1 MFRILTLLIVSLCT
15 INLFAQEIQLTN
27 WEAYTSMY
35 NVNSLH
41 QDGNKIYAATSGG
54 VYFAD
59 LNSGDIEQFT
69 NVTGLSRID
78 AKYIVHQ
85 EEFDK
90 VFVGY
95 NDGVFDIYEDGEWK
109 AIYDIENAGF
119 VKANINFILPYN
131 NKLYIAGGFGLVV
144 FDHVENVTIED
155 VKRFGDLNIGT
166 EARTIKIHDNKIW
179 LATSAGIV
187 YTDLDNSLANRSDW
201 KSIVPI
207 ETFHDADILDIEW
220 VNDSLYATSGD
231 RIYSWNGENLQS
243 VFEYPTKD
251 IFGLDSKDNK
261 LYFFREK
268 DIRDYPY
275 DVRLTKIDNS
285 INDIQFDNSS
295 DDVYLASSSGLKIAK
310 QDTTLSLEPNSP
322 LSNGIAHIHVS
333 DDGSLWIGTG
343 NFTGN
348 GVMSFR
354 NGVWDYYNR
363 NTNPEFL
370 ANSVVNVNELSDGT
384 ITASTYGGGVY
395 LIPPTPTS
403 ETDTIVNISAVNS
416 PLVGTGGSGNFVIT
430 GDVFDDEFGN
440 VWIVNW
446 GNSGSGPLFVV
457 RTPTGNY
464 ETLFNCAGS
473 TRRVMYKTAID
484 FNGTKWVSSA
494 GTDVTFSGTEVAVG
508 LAYYNEM
515 RTLSDK
521 SDDICGMFT
530 VNNSDMTS
538 NNSQALAFDKQGTL
552 WIGTISGV
560 NRVINPSAV
569 MNNGTP
575 IFVNIRS
582 LANLNV
588 REIVVDALDNKWI
601 ATASG
606 LIVVDP
612 DGENVLQ
619 TITTDNSP
627 LPTNNL
633 FALAYDEN
641 SGKMYVGTDKGLYS
655 VQTNAVKPIAEYN
668 IKVYPQPF
676 DTKRNKLMTIEGL
689 AENSDLR
696 IVTVNGELV
705 RTIKVNSRKTTWDGK
720 NERGE
725 DASPGVYLL
734 YAVSS
739 TNESTQVVKFA
750 IVNK

>member
-1 MFRILTLLIVSLCT
+1 MFRILTLLIVSLCA
-15 INLFAQEIQLTN
+15 INLFSQEIQLTN

-35 NVNSLH
+35 NVNSLY
-41 QDGNKIYAATSGG
+41 QDGNKVYAATSGG

-59 LNSGDIEQFT
+59 LNSGEIEQFT
-69 NVTGLSRID
+69 NVTGLSRIE
-78 AKYIVHQ
+78 ARYITHQ
-85 EEFDK
+85 QESDK

-95 NDGVFDIYEDGEWK
+95 NDGVFDIYENGEWK
-109 AIYDIENAGF
+109 AIYDIQNAGF
-119 VKANINFILPYN
+119 VKPNINSILPYGD
-131 NKLYIAGGFGLVV
+131 KLYIAGGFGLVV
-144 FDHVENVTIED
+144 FDHKNNVTIED
-155 VKRFGDLNIGT
+155 VKRFGDLNVGT

-179 LATSAGIV
+179 LATSSGVV

-201 KSIVPI
+201 KAITFM
-207 ETFHDADILDIEW
+207 ETFYDEDILDIEW

-251 IFGLDSKDNK
+251 IFGLDTKNGK

-268 DIRDYPY
+268 DIRDYPN
-275 DVRLTKIDNS
+275 DVQLTSISDP
-285 INDIQFDNSS
+285 INDIQFSDSS
-295 DDVYLASSSGLKIAK
+295 DDVYLGSKSGLKIAK
-310 QDTTLSLEPNSP
+310 QDTTLSIELNSP

-333 DDGSLWIGTG
+333 KDGSLWIGTG
-343 NFTGN
+343 NFTDQ

-354 NGVWDYYNR
+354 NGKWDYYNR
-363 NTNPEFL
+363 NTNPEFI
-370 ANSVVNVNELSDGT
+370 ANKVINVNELKDGT
-384 ITASTYGGGVY
+384 ITASTYGGGLY
-395 LIPPTPTS
+395 LIPPG
-403 ETDTIVNISAVNS
+403 DDVTIEKIDAENS
-416 PLVGTGGSGNFVIT
+416 PLVGTPGSGNFVIP

-440 VWIVNW
+440 MWIVNW
-446 GNSGSGPLFVV
+446 GNGGSGPLFVI
-457 RTPTGNY
+457 RTPSGSY

-473 TRRVMYKTAID
+473 NRREMYKTAID
-484 FNGTKWVSSA
+484 FNGTKWVASS
-494 GTDVTFSGTEVAVG
+494 GTDVTFAGTETAIG

-521 SDDICGMFT
+521 SDDVCGMLT
-530 VNNSDMTS
+530 TNNSDLI
-538 NNSQALAFDKQGTL
+538 NNNQQSLAFDKQGTL
-552 WIGTISGV
+552 WLGTIGGV

-582 LANLNV
+582 LANQNV

-601 ATASG
+601 ATANG

-612 DGENVLQ
+612 DGENVLR

-627 LPTNNL
+627 LPTNDL

-641 SGKMYVGTDKGLYS
+641 SGKMYIGTDKGLYS
-655 VQTNAVKPIAEYN
+655 VQTNAVKPVAEFDL
-668 IKVYPQPF
+668 KVYPQPF
-676 DTKRNKLMTIEGL
+676 DTKRNRLMTIEGL

-705 RTIKVNSRKTTWDGK
+705 RALKVNSRKTTWDGK
-720 NERGE
+720 NDRGE
-725 DASPGVYLL
+725 AASPGVYLL

>member
-1 MFRILTLLIVSLCT
+1 MFKILTLLIVSLCA
-15 INLFAQEIQLTN
+15 INLFSQEIQLTN

-59 LNSGDIEQFT
+59 LNTDEIKQFT

-78 AKYIVHQ
+78 AKYIIHQ
-85 EEFDK
+85 EESDK

-95 NDGVFDIYEDGEWK
+95 NDGVFDIYKDDEWK
-109 AIYDIENAGF
+109 AIYDIHNAGF
-119 VKANINFILPYN
+119 VKANINSMLPYED
-131 NKLYIAGGFGLVV
+131 KLYIAGGFGLVV
-144 FDHVENVTIED
+144 FDHKDNVTIED
-155 VKRFGDLNIGT
+155 VKRFGDMNVGT

-179 LATSAGIV
+179 VATSAGVV
-187 YTDLDNSLANRSDW
+187 YADLDNSIANRDDW
-201 KSIVPI
+201 KSIIPV
-207 ETFHDADILDIEW
+207 ESFHNSDILDIEW

-243 VFEYPTKD
+243 VFEYSTKD
-251 IFGLDSKDNK
+251 IFGLDSKNGK
-261 LYFFREK
+261 LYFFRER
-268 DIRDYPY
+268 DIRDYPS
-275 DVRLTKIDNS
+275 DVRLIKVDDP
-285 INDIQFDNSS
+285 INDIQFDDNN
-295 DDVYLASSSGLKIAK
+295 DDVYLATKSGLKITK
-310 QDTTLSLEPNSP
+310 QDTTLTIEPNSP
-322 LSNGIAHIHVS
+322 LSNGIAHIHVTK
-333 DDGSLWIGTG
+333 DGSLWIGTG

-363 NTNPEFL
+363 KTNPEFE
-370 ANSVVNVNELSDGT
+370 ANSVINVNELKDGT
-384 ITASTYGGGVY
+384 ITASTYGGGLY
-395 LIPPTPTS
+395 LIPPG
-403 ETDTIVNISAVNS
+403 DDVTIENITAKNS
-416 PLVGTGGSGNFVIT
+416 PLIGTGGSGNFVIT
-430 GDVFDDEFGN
+430 GDVFEDEFGN
-440 VWIVNW
+440 MWIVNW

-457 RTPTGNY
+457 RTPSGSY
-464 ETLFNCAGS
+464 ETLNNCAGS
-473 TRRVMYKTAID
+473 TRRVLYKTAID

-494 GTDVTFSGTEVAVG
+494 GTDVTFAGTEVAVG

-521 SDDICGMFT
+521 SDDVCGMFT
-530 VNNSDMTS
+530 VNNSGIIS
-538 NNSQALAFDKQGTL
+538 NNQQALVFDKQGTL
-552 WIGTISGV
+552 WIGTIGGV
-560 NRVINPSAV
+560 NRIINPSAV

-588 REIVVDALDNKWI
+588 REIVVDALDNKWF

-612 DGENVLQ
+612 DGEEVLQ
-619 TITTDNSP
+619 TITMDNSP

-655 VQTNAVKPIAEYN
+655 VQTNAVKPVAEFD

-676 DTKRNKLMTIEGL
+676 DTKKNKLMTIEGL

-705 RTIKVNSRKTTWDGK
+705 RSQKVNSRKTTWDGK
-720 NERGE
+720 NDQGE

-739 TNESTQVVKFA
+739 TSESTQVVKFA

>member
-1 MFRILTLLIVSLCT
+1 MFKILTLLIVSLCT
-15 INLFAQEIQLTN
+15 INLFSQEIQLTN

-35 NVNSLH
+35 NVNSLN

-59 LNSGDIEQFT
+59 LSTDEIKQFT

-78 AKYIVHQ
+78 AKYIIHQ
-85 EEFDK
+85 KESDK

-95 NDGVFDIYEDGEWK
+95 NDGVFDIYKNGEWN
-109 AIYDIENAGF
+109 AIYDIYNAGF
-119 VKANINFILPYN
+119 VKANINSILPYGD
-131 NKLYIAGGFGLVV
+131 KLYIAGGFGLVV
-144 FDHVENVTIED
+144 FDHKDNVTIED
-155 VKRFGDLNIGT
+155 VKRFGDMNVGT

-179 LATSAGIV
+179 VATSSGVV
-187 YTDLDNSLANRSDW
+187 YADLDNSIANREDW
-201 KSIVPI
+201 KSIIPA
-207 ETFHDADILDIEW
+207 ETFQNSDILDIEW

-231 RIYSWNGENLQS
+231 HIYSWNGENLQS
-243 VFEYPTKD
+243 VFEYSTKD
-251 IFGLDSKDNK
+251 IFGLDSKNGK
-261 LYFFREK
+261 LYFYRER
-268 DIRDYPY
+268 DIRDYPN
-275 DVRLTKIDNS
+275 DVRLANVVDP
-285 INDIQFDNSS
+285 INDIQFDENS
-295 DDVYLASSSGLKIAK
+295 DDVYLGTKSGLKIAK
-310 QDTTLSLEPNSP
+310 QDTILTIEPNSP
-322 LSNGIAHIHVS
+322 LSNGIAYIHVTK
-333 DDGSLWIGTG
+333 DGSLWIGTG

-354 NGVWDYYNR
+354 NGLWDYYNR
-363 NTNPEFL
+363 STNPEFE
-370 ANSVVNVNELSDGT
+370 ANSVVNVNELKNGT
-384 ITASTYGGGVY
+384 ITASTYGGGLY
-395 LIPPTPTS
+395 LIPPGD
-403 ETDTIVNISAVNS
+403 DTTIENINASNS
-416 PLVGTGGSGNFVIT
+416 PLIGTGGSGNFVIT
-430 GDVFDDEFGN
+430 GDVFEDDLGN
-440 VWIVNW
+440 MWIVNW
-446 GNSGSGPLFVV
+446 GNSGTGPLFVI
-457 RTPTGNY
+457 RTPSGSY

-473 TRRVMYKTAID
+473 SRRVLYKTAID

-530 VNNSDMTS
+530 TNNSDINS

-552 WIGTISGV
+552 WIGSISGV
-560 NRVINPSAV
+560 NRVINPTAV

-588 REIVVDALDNKWI
+588 REIVIDALDNKWI

-612 DGENVLQ
+612 DGENVLH
-619 TITTDNSP
+619 TITMDNSP

-633 FALAYDEN
+633 MALAYDEN
-641 SGKMYVGTDKGLYS
+641 SGKMYIGTDKGLYS

-668 IKVYPQPF
+668 LKVYPQPF
-676 DTKRNKLMTIEGL
+676 DTKKNRLMTIEGL
-689 AENSDLR
+689 TENSDLR

-705 RTIKVNSRKTTWDGK
+705 RSLKVNSRKTTWDGK

-739 TNESTQVVKFA
+739 TTESTQVVKFA

>member
-1 MFRILTLLIVSLCT
+1 MFRITTLLIVSLCA
-15 INLFAQEIQLTN
+15 INLFSQDIQLNN

-41 QDGNKIYAATSGG
+41 KEGNKIYAATSGG
-54 VYFAD
+54 VYFVD
-59 LNSGDIEQFT
+59 LSTNEIEQFT

-85 EEFDK
+85 KESNK

-95 NDGVFDIYEDGEWK
+95 NDGVFDIYENGKWK
-109 AIYDIENAGF
+109 AIYDIQNAGF
-119 VKANINFILPYN
+119 VKANINCILPYGD
-131 NKLYIAGGFGLVV
+131 KLYIAGGFGLVV
-144 FDHVENVTIED
+144 FDHKANVTIED
-155 VKRFGDLNIGT
+155 VKRFGNLNIGT

-179 LATSAGIV
+179 VATSAGIV
-187 YTDLDNSLANRSDW
+187 YADLDNSIANREDW
-201 KSIVPI
+201 KVITPL
-207 ETFHDADILDIEW
+207 ETFHDADIRDIEW
-220 VNDSLYATSGD
+220 VNDSLYSTSGD
-231 RIYSWNGENLQS
+231 RIYSWNGANLQS
-243 VFEYPTKD
+243 VFSYPTKD
-251 IFGLDSKDNK
+251 IFGLDSKNGK

-268 DIRDYPY
+268 DIRNFPQDI
-275 DVRLTKIDNS
+275 RLTKVDDP
-285 INDIQFDNSS
+285 INDIQFDDNS
-295 DDVYLASSSGLKIAK
+295 DDVYLATKFGLKIAK
-310 QDTTLSLEPNSP
+310 QDTMLSIGPNSP

-333 DDGSLWIGTG
+333 KGGSLWIGTG

-348 GVMSFR
+348 GIMSFR

-363 NTNPEFL
+363 STNPEFV

-384 ITASTYGGGVY
+384 ITASTYGGGLY
-395 LIPPTPTS
+395 LIPPAPPGESVTIENITS
-403 ETDTIVNISAVNS
+403 ANS
-416 PLVGTGGSGNFVIT
+416 PLIGTGGSGNFVIT

-440 VWIVNW
+440 MWIVNW
-446 GNSGSGPLFVV
+446 GNSGSGPLFVI
-457 RTPTGNY
+457 RTPSGAY
-464 ETLFNCAGS
+464 ETLYNCAGS
-473 TRRVMYKTAID
+473 TKRVMYKTAID
-484 FNGTKWVSSA
+484 FNGTKWVASA
-494 GTDVTFSGTEVAVG
+494 GTDVTFSGTETAVG

-515 RTLSDK
+515 RTLTDK

-530 VNNSDMTS
+530 VNNSELT
-538 NNSQALAFDKQGTL
+538 NNNQQALAFDKQGTL
-552 WIGTISGV
+552 WIGTIGGV

-588 REIVVDALDNKWI
+588 REIVVDALDNKWV

-612 DGENVLQ
+612 DGEKVLK
-619 TITTDNSP
+619 TITMDNSP

-633 FALAYDEN
+633 YALAYDEN

-655 VQTNAVKPIAEYN
+655 VQTNAVKPITEYDM
-668 IKVYPQPF
+668 KVYPQPF
-676 DTKRNKLMTIEGL
+676 DTKKNKLMTIEGL

-705 RTIKVNSRKTTWDGK
+705 RKMKVNSRTTTWDGK

-725 DASPGVYLL
+725 ATSPGVYLL

-739 TNESTQVVKFA
+739 TNESTQVIKFA

>member
-1 MFRILTLLIVSLCT
+1 MFRILTLLMVSLCT
-15 INLFAQEIQLTN
+15 INLFSQEIQLTN

-41 QDGNKIYAATSGG
+41 QDDNRIYAATSGG

-59 LNSGDIEQFT
+59 LNTDEIVQFT

-85 EEFDK
+85 KESDK

-95 NDGVFDIYEDGEWK
+95 NDGVFDIYENGDWT
-109 AIYDIENAGF
+109 AIYDIQNAGF
-119 VKANINFILPYN
+119 VKANINSILPYED
-131 NKLYIAGGFGLVV
+131 KLYIAGGFGLVV
-144 FDHVENVTIED
+144 FNHKENVTIED
-155 VKRFGDLNIGT
+155 VKRFGDLNVGT

-179 LATSAGIV
+179 LATSAGVV
-187 YTDLDNSLANRSDW
+187 YADLDNSLANRDDW
-201 KSIVPI
+201 KSITPS
-207 ETFHDADILDIEW
+207 ESFYDEDILDIEW

-231 RIYSWNGENLQS
+231 RIYSWDGENLQS
-243 VFEYPTKD
+243 VFEYSTKD
-251 IFGLDSKDNK
+251 IFGLDSKNGK
-261 LYFFREK
+261 LYFFRER
-268 DIRDYPY
+268 DIRDYPS
-275 DVRLTKIDNS
+275 DIRLTEVDDP
-285 INDIQFDNSS
+285 INDIQFSENSE
-295 DDVYLASSSGLKIAK
+295 DVYLATKSGLIIAK
-310 QDTTLSLEPNSP
+310 QDTNLSIVPNSP
-322 LSNGIAHIHVS
+322 LSNGIAHIHIS
-333 DDGSLWIGTG
+333 KDGSLWIGTG

-363 NTNPEFL
+363 STNPEFE
-370 ANSVVNVNELSDGT
+370 ANSVVNVNELKDGT
-384 ITASTYGGGVY
+384 ITASTYGGGLY
-395 LIPPTPTS
+395 LIPPGG
-403 ETDTIVNISAVNS
+403 DVTIENISASNS
-416 PLVGTGGSGNFVIT
+416 PLVGTGGSGNFVIP
-430 GDVFDDEFGN
+430 GDVFEDDFGN
-440 VWIVNW
+440 MWIVNW
-446 GNSGSGPLFVV
+446 GNDGSGPLFVV

-464 ETLFNCAGS
+464 ETLYNCAGS
-473 TRRVMYKTAID
+473 TRRVMYKSAVD
-484 FNGTKWVSSA
+484 FNGTKWVASA

-521 SDDICGMFT
+521 SDDVCGLFT
-530 VNNSDMTS
+530 VNNSGIIS
-538 NNSQALAFDKQGTL
+538 NNQQALAFDKEGTL
-552 WIGTISGV
+552 WIGTIGGV
-560 NRVINPSAV
+560 NRIINPSAV
-569 MNNGTP
+569 MNNSTP

-655 VQTNAVKPIAEYN
+655 VQTNAVKPIAEYDM
-668 IKVYPQPF
+668 KVYPQPF
-676 DTKRNKLMTIEGL
+676 DTKKNKLLTIDGL

-696 IVTVNGELV
+696 IVTINGELV
-705 RTIKVNSRKTTWDGK
+705 RSLNVNSRKTTWDGK
-720 NERGE
+720 NEHGE

>member
-1 MFRILTLLIVSLCT
+1 MFKIITLLIVSLCT
-15 INLFAQEIQLTN
+15 INLFSQEIQLTN

-59 LNSGDIEQFT
+59 LNTNSIEQFT
-69 NVTGLSRID
+69 NVTGLSRIE
-78 AKYIVHQ
+78 ARFITHQ
-85 EEFDK
+85 IESDK

-95 NDGVFDIYEDGEWK
+95 NDGVFDIYENGNWK
-109 AIYDIENAGF
+109 AIYDIQNAGF
-119 VKANINFILPYN
+119 VKAYINEILPDGD
-131 NKLYIAGGFGLVV
+131 KLYISGGFGLVV
-144 FDHVENVTIED
+144 FNHKENVTIED

-179 LATSAGIV
+179 LATSAGVV
-187 YTDLDNSLANRSDW
+187 YADLDNSLANRSDW
-201 KSIVPI
+201 KSIIPS
-207 ETFHDADILDIEW
+207 EPFHDADILDIEW

-231 RIYSWNGENLQS
+231 RIYSWDGESLKS

-251 IFGLDSKDNK
+251 IFGLDEKNGT

-268 DIRDYPY
+268 DIRDYPK
-275 DVRLTKIDNS
+275 DVRLTKVDFP
-285 INDIQFDNSS
+285 INEMQFALNS
-295 DDVYLASSSGLKIAK
+295 DDVYLATKSGLKIAK
-310 QDTTLSLEPNSP
+310 QDTTLSIEPNSP
-322 LSNGIAHIHVS
+322 LSNGIAHIHVTKE
-333 DDGSLWIGTG
+333 GSLWIGTG

-363 NTNPEFL
+363 STNPEFE
-370 ANSVVNVNELSDGT
+370 ANSVINVNELKDGT
-384 ITASTYGGGVY
+384 ITASTYGGGLY
-395 LIPPTPTS
+395 LIPPG
-403 ETDTIVNISAVNS
+403 DNVTIENITAKNS
-416 PLVGTGGSGNFVIT
+416 PLIGTGGSGNFVIT

-440 VWIVNW
+440 LWIVNW

-457 RTPTGNY
+457 RTPSGNF

-484 FNGTKWVSSA
+484 FNGTKWIASA

-521 SDDICGMFT
+521 SDDVCGMFT
-530 VNNSDMTS
+530 VNNSSIIS
-538 NNSQALAFDKQGTL
+538 NNQQALAFDKQGTL
-552 WIGTISGV
+552 WIGTIGGV
-560 NRVINPSAV
+560 NRIINPSAV

-582 LANLNV
+582 LANTNV

-601 ATASG
+601 ATANG
-606 LIVVDP
+606 LIVIDP
-612 DGENVLQ
+612 DGENVLL

-633 FALAYDEN
+633 YALAYDEN
-641 SGKMYVGTDKGLYS
+641 SGKMYIGTDKGLYS
-655 VQTNAVKPIAEYN
+655 VQTNAVKPIAEYDL
-668 IKVYPQPF
+668 KVYPQPF
-676 DTKRNKLMTIEGL
+676 DTKKNKLMTIEGL

-705 RTIKVNSRKTTWDGK
+705 RALKVNSRKTTWDGK

-739 TNESTQVVKFA
+739 TTESTQVIKFA

>member
-1 MFRILTLLIVSLCT
+1 MFRLLTLIVVSLCA
-15 INLFAQEIQLTN
+15 INLYSQEIQLTN

-35 NVNSLH
+35 NVNSLY
-41 QDGNKIYAATSGG
+41 QFENKVYAATSGG

-59 LNSGDIEQFT
+59 LNSNEIQQFT

-78 AKYIVHQ
+78 AKYITYQ
-85 EEFDK
+85 KESNK

-95 NDGVFDIYEDGEWK
+95 NDGVFDIYKDGEWK
-109 AIYDIENAGF
+109 AIHDIENAGF
-119 VKANINFILPYN
+119 VKANINSIVPIGD
-131 NKLYIAGGFGLVV
+131 KLYIAGGFGLVV
-144 FDHVENVTIED
+144 FDHKNNVTIED
-155 VKRFGDLNIGT
+155 VKRFSDLTIGT

-179 LATSAGIV
+179 LATSAGVV
-187 YTDLDNSLANRSDW
+187 YTDLDNSLANRDDW
-201 KSIVPI
+201 KTITPI
-207 ETFHDADILDIEW
+207 ESFHDADIIDIEW

-231 RIYSWNGENLQS
+231 RIYSWNGEYLQS

-251 IFGLDSKDNK
+251 IFGLDTKNGK
-261 LYFFREK
+261 LFYFREK
-268 DIRDYPY
+268 DIREYPFEE
-275 DVRLTKIDNS
+275 RLIKIS
-285 INDIQFDNSS
+285 EQINDIQFDSNN
-295 DDVYLASSSGLKIAK
+295 DNIYLATKSGLKASL
-310 QDTTLSLEPNSP
+310 QDTIMTIEPNSP
-322 LSNGIAHIHVS
+322 LSNGIAHIHIS

-348 GVMSFR
+348 GVMSFK
-354 NGVWDYYNR
+354 NGEWDYYNR
-363 NTNPEFL
+363 STNPEFL
-370 ANSVVNVNELSDGT
+370 ANSVINVNELKDGT
-384 ITASTYGGGVY
+384 ITASTYGGGLY
-395 LIPPTPTS
+395 LIPPG
-403 ETDTIVNISAVNS
+403 ENKYIQNIGAENS

-440 VWIVNW
+440 MWIVNW
-446 GNSGSGPLFVV
+446 GNSGSGPLFVI
-457 RTPTGNY
+457 RTPSGNY
-464 ETLFNCAGS
+464 ETLYNCAGS
-473 TRRVMYKTAID
+473 TRRVLYKTAID
-484 FNGTKWVSSA
+484 FNGTKWVASA

-515 RTLSDK
+515 RTLTDN
-521 SDDICGMFT
+521 SDDVCGMFT
-530 VNNSDMTS
+530 VNNSDIIS
-538 NNSQALAFDKQGTL
+538 NNQQALAFDKQGTL
-552 WIGTISGV
+552 WLGTIGGV
-560 NRVINPSAV
+560 NRIINPSAV
-569 MNNGTP
+569 MSNRTP
-575 IFVNIRS
+575 IFVNVRS

-612 DGENVLQ
+612 DGENVLH

-633 FALAYDEN
+633 YALAYDEN
-641 SGKMYVGTDKGLYS
+641 SGKIYVGTDKGLYS
-655 VQTNAVKPIAEYN
+655 VQTNAIKPVNEFN
-668 IKVYPQPF
+668 VKVYPQPF
-676 DTKRNKLMTIEGL
+676 DTRKNKVLTIEGL

-705 RTIKVNSRKTTWDGK
+705 RSLKVNSRKTTWDGK